1 MTSTPRVERPGL
13 YYPKMR
19 ATWWLSR
26 PSYVRFMIREV
37 TSVFIAIFLVV
48 LLVQVQRVADG
59 PEAYAAFLATLRSP
73 GWIVFHV
80 VALAFALY
88 HTVTWFL
95 LTGVVQV
102 VRLGERQVPPALIV
116 AGTFA
121 AWAVISLAIL
131 GWFVVRG

>member
-1 MTSTPRVERPGL
+1 MNVPHPARPGL

-19 ATWWLSR
+19 LGWWLGR
-26 PSYVRFMIREV
+26 PGYIRFMIREV

-48 LLVQVQRVADG
+48 LLIEVHKVAQG
-59 PEAYAAFLATLRSP
+59 PEAYAAVVAKLRSP

-88 HTVTWFL
+88 HTVTWFK

-102 VRLGERQVPPALIV
+102 VRLGDRKVPPGLVV
-116 AGTFA
+116 AGTFV
-121 AWAVISLAIL
+121 AWGVVSLFIL
-131 GWFVVRG
+131 YWLLGRS